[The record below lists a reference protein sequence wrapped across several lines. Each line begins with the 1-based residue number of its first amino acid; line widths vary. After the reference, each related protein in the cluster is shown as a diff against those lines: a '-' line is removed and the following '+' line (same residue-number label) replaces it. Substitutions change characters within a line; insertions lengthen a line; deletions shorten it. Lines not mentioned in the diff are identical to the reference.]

1 MLGPPDIESRIG
13 LTGGN
18 IFQGE
23 VTPDQMWEGR
33 FAPAPRFPASTCAG
47 RPLIRRG
54 ASSRLNGRNA
64 AEAVLAD
71 AGVALGG
78 RLAAPASEARPR
90 LDPWRRRALRG
101 RKGPTPGSGSSTPPR
116 ELIASDGID
125 EVRIA
130 RVANRAGAS
139 TALVHHYFSTREE
152 LLAQAL
158 LQSFELAAD
167 ERFVAGPAAAA
178 SATEGLA
185 IAIEECLPTPGEG
198 EREWVLWVE
207 LWLRAA
213 REPELRPVAGRMYE
227 SYREWV
233 ARVIRRGV
241 ESGEFRRGR
250 PGRGRRPGDGAVRRA
265 RASAP

>member
-1 MLGPPDIESRIG
+1 MEEAS
-13 LTGGN
+13 
-18 IFQGE
+18 
-23 VTPDQMWEGR
+23 
-33 FAPAPRFPASTCAG
+33 APRSEGP
-47 RPLIRRG
+47 
-54 ASSRLNGRNA
+54 NA
-64 AEAVLAD
+64 RERIL
-71 AGVALGG
+71 
-78 RLAAPASEARPR
+78 RAA
-90 LDPWRRRALRG
+90 
-101 RKGPTPGSGSSTPPR
+101 T

-130 RVANRAGAS
+130 RVANRARAS

-167 ERFVAGPAAAA
+167 ERFVAGPAAAGSA
-178 SATEGLA
+178 SEGLA
-185 IAIEECLPTPGEG
+185 IAIDECLPTPGEG
-198 EREWVLWVE
+198 EREWILWVE

-241 ESGEFRRGR
+241 ENGEFSVVD
-250 PGRGRRPGDGAVRRA
+250 PDEVADLAMALFDGLGVRALIRDPAMSLERA
-265 RASAP
+265 RRIAAERLAAELGIDPEALAGASSG

>member
-1 MLGPPDIESRIG
+1 MEQAS
-13 LTGGN
+13 
-18 IFQGE
+18 
-23 VTPDQMWEGR
+23 
-33 FAPAPRFPASTCAG
+33 APRADEPDA
-47 RPLIRRG
+47 RERILR
-54 ASSRLNGRNA
+54 A
-64 AEAVLAD
+64 A
-71 AGVALGG
+71 
-78 RLAAPASEARPR
+78 
-90 LDPWRRRALRG
+90 
-101 RKGPTPGSGSSTPPR
+101 T

-130 RVANRAGAS
+130 RVANRARAS

-167 ERFVAGPAAAA
+167 ERFGAGPAAAS
-178 SATEGLA
+178 SATQGLA
-185 IAIEECLPTPGEG
+185 IAIEECLPTAGEG

-241 ESGEFRRGR
+241 ESGEFRQVD
-250 PGRGRRPGDGAVRRA
+250 PDEVADLAMALFDGLGVRALIRDPAMSLERA
-265 RASAP
+265 RVAVAERLGAELGVDPALLAGGGGSNSP

>member
-1 MLGPPDIESRIG
+1 M
-13 LTGGN
+13 
-18 IFQGE
+18 
-23 VTPDQMWEGR
+23 
-33 FAPAPRFPASTCAG
+33 
-47 RPLIRRG
+47 
-54 ASSRLNGRNA
+54 
-64 AEAVLAD
+64 
-71 AGVALGG
+71 
-78 RLAAPASEARPR
+78 
-90 LDPWRRRALRG
+90 
-101 RKGPTPGSGSSTPPR
+101 
-116 ELIASDGID
+116 
-125 EVRIA
+125 RIA
-130 RVANRAGAS
+130 RVANRARAS

-167 ERFVAGPAAAA
+167 ERFDAGPAAAA

-241 ESGEFRRGR
+241 ESGEFREVD
-250 PGRGRRPGDGAVRRA
+250 PDEVADLAMALFDGLGVRALIRDPAMSLERA
-265 RASAP
+265 RRIAAERLGAELGVDPAALAGASSG

>member
-1 MLGPPDIESRIG
+1 MEEASAHRDEPDARDRI
-13 LTGGN
+13 L
-18 IFQGE
+18 
-23 VTPDQMWEGR
+23 R
-33 FAPAPRFPASTCAG
+33 
-47 RPLIRRG
+47 
-54 ASSRLNGRNA
+54 A
-64 AEAVLAD
+64 A
-71 AGVALGG
+71 
-78 RLAAPASEARPR
+78 
-90 LDPWRRRALRG
+90 
-101 RKGPTPGSGSSTPPR
+101 T

-130 RVANRAGAS
+130 RVANRARAS

-167 ERFVAGPAAAA
+167 ERFGAGPAAAA
-178 SATEGLA
+178 SATEGVA
-185 IAIEECLPTPGEG
+185 IAIDECLPTPGEG

-241 ESGEFRRGR
+241 ESGEFREVDPDRVADLAMALF
-250 PGRGRRPGDGAVRRA
+250 DGLGVRALIRDPAMSLERA
-265 RASAP
+265 RRMAAERLAAELGVDPAALFGL

>member
-1 MLGPPDIESRIG
+1 MEEASAPQSDAPDARERI
-13 LTGGN
+13 L
-18 IFQGE
+18 
-23 VTPDQMWEGR
+23 R
-33 FAPAPRFPASTCAG
+33 
-47 RPLIRRG
+47 
-54 ASSRLNGRNA
+54 A
-64 AEAVLAD
+64 A
-71 AGVALGG
+71 
-78 RLAAPASEARPR
+78 
-90 LDPWRRRALRG
+90 
-101 RKGPTPGSGSSTPPR
+101 T

-130 RVANRAGAS
+130 RVATRARAS
-139 TALVHHYFSTREE
+139 TSLVHHYFSTREE

-167 ERFVAGPAAAA
+167 ERFGAGPAAAA

-241 ESGEFRRGR
+241 ESGEFSRVDPDDVADLAMALFDGLGVRALIRDPAMELDDARRVAAER
-250 PGRGRRPGDGAVRRA
+250 LGAELGVDPA
-265 RASAP
+265 ALSGVEGSSGP

>member
-1 MLGPPDIESRIG
+1 MEEAS
-13 LTGGN
+13 
-18 IFQGE
+18 
-23 VTPDQMWEGR
+23 
-33 FAPAPRFPASTCAG
+33 APRSEGPDA
-47 RPLIRRG
+47 RERILR
-54 ASSRLNGRNA
+54 A
-64 AEAVLAD
+64 A
-71 AGVALGG
+71 
-78 RLAAPASEARPR
+78 
-90 LDPWRRRALRG
+90 
-101 RKGPTPGSGSSTPPR
+101 T

-130 RVANRAGAS
+130 RVANRARAS

-213 REPELRPVAGRMYE
+213 REAELRPVAGRMYE

-233 ARVIRRGV
+233 ARVVRRGV
-241 ESGEFRRGR
+241 ESGEFREVD
-250 PGRGRRPGDGAVRRA
+250 PDEVADLAMALFDGLGVRALIRDPAMSLERA
-265 RASAP
+265 RRIAAERLAAELGIDPEALVGASPG

>member
-1 MLGPPDIESRIG
+1 ME
-13 LTGGN
+13 
-18 IFQGE
+18 Q
-23 VTPDQMWEGR
+23 
-33 FAPAPRFPASTCAG
+33 AS
-47 RPLIRRG
+47 
-54 ASSRLNGRNA
+54 ASSPDAPDARERILRA
-64 AEAVLAD
+64 A
-71 AGVALGG
+71 
-78 RLAAPASEARPR
+78 S
-90 LDPWRRRALRG
+90 
-101 RKGPTPGSGSSTPPR
+101 

-130 RVANRAGAS
+130 RVANRARAS

-167 ERFVAGPAAAA
+167 ERFGAGPAAAG

-185 IAIEECLPTPGEG
+185 IAIDECLPTPGEG

-207 LWLRAA
+207 LWLRAT
-213 REPELRPVAGRMYE
+213 REPDLRPVAGRMYE

-241 ESGEFRRGR
+241 QSGEFREVD
-250 PGRGRRPGDGAVRRA
+250 PDEVADLAMALFDGLGVRALIRDPAMSLDRA
-265 RASAP
+265 RRIAAERLGAELGVDPASLAA

>member
-1 MLGPPDIESRIG
+1 MEQASAPSREAPDARERI
-13 LTGGN
+13 L
-18 IFQGE
+18 
-23 VTPDQMWEGR
+23 R
-33 FAPAPRFPASTCAG
+33 AAS
-47 RPLIRRG
+47 
-54 ASSRLNGRNA
+54 
-64 AEAVLAD
+64 
-71 AGVALGG
+71 
-78 RLAAPASEARPR
+78 
-90 LDPWRRRALRG
+90 
-101 RKGPTPGSGSSTPPR
+101 

-130 RVANRAGAS
+130 RVANRARAS

-167 ERFVAGPAAAA
+167 ERFGAGPAAAG

-185 IAIEECLPTPGEG
+185 IAIDECLPTPGEG

-207 LWLRAA
+207 LWLRAT
-213 REPELRPVAGRMYE
+213 REPDLRPVAGRMYE

-241 ESGEFRRGR
+241 QSGEFREVD
-250 PGRGRRPGDGAVRRA
+250 PDEVADLAMALFDGLGVRALIRDPAMSLDRA
-265 RASAP
+265 RRIAAERLGAELGVDPASLAA

>member
-1 MLGPPDIESRIG
+1 MEEASAHRDEPDARDRI
-13 LTGGN
+13 L
-18 IFQGE
+18 
-23 VTPDQMWEGR
+23 R
-33 FAPAPRFPASTCAG
+33 
-47 RPLIRRG
+47 
-54 ASSRLNGRNA
+54 A
-64 AEAVLAD
+64 A
-71 AGVALGG
+71 
-78 RLAAPASEARPR
+78 
-90 LDPWRRRALRG
+90 
-101 RKGPTPGSGSSTPPR
+101 T

-130 RVANRAGAS
+130 RVANRARAS

-167 ERFVAGPAAAA
+167 ERFGAGPAAAA

-185 IAIEECLPTPGEG
+185 IAIDECLPTPGEG

-207 LWLRAA
+207 LWLRAV

-241 ESGEFRRGR
+241 ESGEFREVDPDRVADLAMALF
-250 PGRGRRPGDGAVRRA
+250 DGLGVRALIRDPAMSLERA
-265 RASAP
+265 RRMAAERLAAELGVDPGAFVVS

>member
-1 MLGPPDIESRIG
+1 MEESS
-13 LTGGN
+13 
-18 IFQGE
+18 
-23 VTPDQMWEGR
+23 
-33 FAPAPRFPASTCAG
+33 APRSDAPDA
-47 RPLIRRG
+47 RERILR
-54 ASSRLNGRNA
+54 A
-64 AEAVLAD
+64 A
-71 AGVALGG
+71 
-78 RLAAPASEARPR
+78 
-90 LDPWRRRALRG
+90 
-101 RKGPTPGSGSSTPPR
+101 T

-130 RVANRAGAS
+130 RVANRARAS

-213 REPELRPVAGRMYE
+213 REPELRPVAGQMYE

-241 ESGEFRRGR
+241 DSGEFSQVD
-250 PGRGRRPGDGAVRRA
+250 PDQVADLAMALFDGLGVRALIRDPAMSLERA
-265 RASAP
+265 RRIAAERLAAELGIDPEALAGGSTG

>member
-1 MLGPPDIESRIG
+1 MQEASAHRDEPDARDRI
-13 LTGGN
+13 L
-18 IFQGE
+18 
-23 VTPDQMWEGR
+23 R
-33 FAPAPRFPASTCAG
+33 
-47 RPLIRRG
+47 
-54 ASSRLNGRNA
+54 A
-64 AEAVLAD
+64 A
-71 AGVALGG
+71 
-78 RLAAPASEARPR
+78 
-90 LDPWRRRALRG
+90 
-101 RKGPTPGSGSSTPPR
+101 T

-130 RVANRAGAS
+130 RVANRARAS

-167 ERFVAGPAAAA
+167 ERFGAGPAAAA

-185 IAIEECLPTPGEG
+185 IAIDECLPTPGEG
-198 EREWVLWVE
+198 ERAWVLWVE

-241 ESGEFRRGR
+241 ESGEFREVDPDRVADLAMALF
-250 PGRGRRPGDGAVRRA
+250 DGLGVRALIRDPEMSLERA
-265 RASAP
+265 RRMAAERLAAELGVDPAALSS

>member
-1 MLGPPDIESRIG
+1 MEEAS
-13 LTGGN
+13 
-18 IFQGE
+18 
-23 VTPDQMWEGR
+23 
-33 FAPAPRFPASTCAG
+33 APR
-47 RPLIRRG
+47 
-54 ASSRLNGRNA
+54 
-64 AEAVLAD
+64 AD
-71 AGVALGG
+71 E
-78 RLAAPASEARPR
+78 PEARER
-90 LDPWRRRALRG
+90 ILRAA
-101 RKGPTPGSGSSTPPR
+101 T

-130 RVANRAGAS
+130 RVANRARAS

-167 ERFVAGPAAAA
+167 ERFGAGPAAAS

-213 REPELRPVAGRMYE
+213 REPELRPVAGQMYE

-241 ESGEFRRGR
+241 ESGEFRQAD
-250 PGRGRRPGDGAVRRA
+250 PDEVADLAMALFDGLGVRALIRDPAMSLDRA
-265 RASAP
+265 RVAVAKWLGAQLGVDPALLAGRDSSDRP

>member
-1 MLGPPDIESRIG
+1 MEEASAHRDEPDARDRI
-13 LTGGN
+13 L
-18 IFQGE
+18 
-23 VTPDQMWEGR
+23 R
-33 FAPAPRFPASTCAG
+33 
-47 RPLIRRG
+47 
-54 ASSRLNGRNA
+54 A
-64 AEAVLAD
+64 A
-71 AGVALGG
+71 
-78 RLAAPASEARPR
+78 
-90 LDPWRRRALRG
+90 
-101 RKGPTPGSGSSTPPR
+101 T

-130 RVANRAGAS
+130 RVANRARAS

-167 ERFVAGPAAAA
+167 ERFGAGPAAAA

-185 IAIEECLPTPGEG
+185 IAIDECLPTPGEG

-207 LWLRAA
+207 LWLRAV

-241 ESGEFRRGR
+241 ESGEFREVDPDRVADLAMALF
-250 PGRGRRPGDGAVRRA
+250 DGLGVRALIRDPAMSLERA
-265 RASAP
+265 RRMTAERLAAELGVDPVALSS

>member
-1 MLGPPDIESRIG
+1 MEKASAHRDEPDARDRI
-13 LTGGN
+13 L
-18 IFQGE
+18 
-23 VTPDQMWEGR
+23 R
-33 FAPAPRFPASTCAG
+33 
-47 RPLIRRG
+47 
-54 ASSRLNGRNA
+54 A
-64 AEAVLAD
+64 A
-71 AGVALGG
+71 
-78 RLAAPASEARPR
+78 
-90 LDPWRRRALRG
+90 
-101 RKGPTPGSGSSTPPR
+101 T

-130 RVANRAGAS
+130 RVANRARAS

-167 ERFVAGPAAAA
+167 ERFGAGPAAAA

-185 IAIEECLPTPGEG
+185 IAIDECLPTPGEG

-207 LWLRAA
+207 LWLRAV

-241 ESGEFRRGR
+241 ESGEFREVDPDRVADLAMALF
-250 PGRGRRPGDGAVRRA
+250 DGLGVRALIRDPAMSLERA
-265 RASAP
+265 RRMAAERLAAELGVDPGAFVVS

>member
-1 MLGPPDIESRIG
+1 ME
-13 LTGGN
+13 
-18 IFQGE
+18 E
-23 VTPDQMWEGR
+23 
-33 FAPAPRFPASTCAG
+33 
-47 RPLIRRG
+47 
-54 ASSRLNGRNA
+54 ASSPRSEPDARERILRA
-64 AEAVLAD
+64 A
-71 AGVALGG
+71 
-78 RLAAPASEARPR
+78 
-90 LDPWRRRALRG
+90 
-101 RKGPTPGSGSSTPPR
+101 T

-130 RVANRAGAS
+130 RVANRARAS

-167 ERFVAGPAAAA
+167 ERFGAGPAAAT
-178 SATEGLA
+178 SAAEGLA

-241 ESGEFRRGR
+241 ESGEFREVD
-250 PGRGRRPGDGAVRRA
+250 PDQVADLAMALFDGLGVRALIRDPAMSLERA
-265 RASAP
+265 RRIAAERLAAELGVDPAALSS

>member
-1 MLGPPDIESRIG
+1 MEQASAPSPDAPDARERI
-13 LTGGN
+13 L
-18 IFQGE
+18 
-23 VTPDQMWEGR
+23 R
-33 FAPAPRFPASTCAG
+33 AAS
-47 RPLIRRG
+47 
-54 ASSRLNGRNA
+54 
-64 AEAVLAD
+64 
-71 AGVALGG
+71 
-78 RLAAPASEARPR
+78 
-90 LDPWRRRALRG
+90 
-101 RKGPTPGSGSSTPPR
+101 

-130 RVANRAGAS
+130 RVANRARAS

-167 ERFVAGPAAAA
+167 ERFGAGPAAAG

-185 IAIEECLPTPGEG
+185 IAIDECLPTPGEG

-207 LWLRAA
+207 LWLRAT
-213 REPELRPVAGRMYE
+213 REPDLRPVAGRMYE

-241 ESGEFRRGR
+241 QSGEFREVD
-250 PGRGRRPGDGAVRRA
+250 PDEVADLAMALFDGLGVRALIRDPAMSLDRA
-265 RASAP
+265 RRIAAERLGAELGVDPAYLAA